1 MADEDKKPDEE
12 EVKAEGAEGAEAEA
26 PPPPPPE
33 EEAPAEEAPAAEEEE
48 ETKCEECPEC
58 PPVGA
63 PAWMATFAD
72 MATLLMAF
80 FVLILSFAEMNVPKF
95 KQISGSL
102 KNSFGVQR
110 LIPTVEPPK
119 AQSIIAQQFSP
130 AVSQPTVI
138 DSIRQDTTNDRQEN
152 VELKTET
159 KTEDPRPDPETQAQA
174 KAVEK
179 ALAEEIAKGLV
190 EVKAEGKKVVV
201 QMNPPVGKDQG
212 QGGGAGTEGSKAAGG
227 GAKGESSAGGGE
239 QGAKMA
245 GAADKGES
253 FAGGGTGQ
261 KGESTAGVVPQET
274 IEIFAKVAQV
284 QSQIT
289 AQVEVRAAGAQAEG
303 AGGATGQAGSK
314 AGAAGTAGA
323 SEAEVANR
331 LQQIQSDLAKEI
343 ANGQAE
349 VFRDGMKI
357 VIRLAEQGS
366 FVSGRSE
373 LQQSF
378 LPLLEKVG
386 KTVAT
391 GNGQVKIEG
400 HTDNVPV
407 VMNERFKSNW
417 DLSAARS
424 SAVADFM
431 SQRAGVAMSR
441 ISVSGHADTRPVDS
455 NDTAAGR
462 AKNRRI
468 EIIVD
473 G

>member
-1 MADEDKKPDEE
+1 
-12 EVKAEGAEGAEAEA
+12 
-26 PPPPPPE
+26 
-33 EEAPAEEAPAAEEEE
+33 
-48 ETKCEECPEC
+48 
-58 PPVGA
+58 
-63 PAWMATFAD
+63 
-72 MATLLMAF
+72 
-80 FVLILSFAEMNVPKF
+80 
-95 KQISGSL
+95 
-102 KNSFGVQR
+102 
-110 LIPTVEPPK
+110 
-119 AQSIIAQQFSP
+119 
-130 AVSQPTVI
+130 
-138 DSIRQDTTNDRQEN
+138 
-152 VELKTET
+152 
-159 KTEDPRPDPETQAQA
+159 
-174 KAVEK
+174 
-179 ALAEEIAKGLV
+179 
-190 EVKAEGKKVVV
+190 
-201 QMNPPVGKDQG
+201 
-212 QGGGAGTEGSKAAGG
+212 
-227 GAKGESSAGGGE
+227 
-239 QGAKMA
+239 MA
-245 GAADKGES
+245 GAAEKGES
-253 FAGGGTGQ
+253 AAGGGTGE

-303 AGGATGQAGSK
+303 AGGATGQAGTK
-314 AGAAGTAGA
+314 AGAAGAAGA

-373 LQQSF
+373 LQQTF

-386 KTVAT
+386 KTVAS

-431 SQRAGVAMSR
+431 AQRAGVAMSR
-441 ISVSGHADTRPVDS
+441 ISVSGHADTRPVDV
-455 NDTAAGR
+455 NTTAAGR